1 MIFPRA
7 FNSSPV
13 PTEAHTALVLAA
25 FIALVVFQ
33 SIALVKGQEFSAS
46 AFGEALGIILG
57 GGGVAALG
65 QSYLTR
71 ARSSSL
77 ASAALNGA
85 SAKPD
90 NPDV

>member
-1 MIFPRA
+1 MNLLRA
-7 FNSSPV
+7 FNAAPA
-13 PTEAHTALVLAA
+13 PTESHTALVLAA

-33 SIALVKGQEFSAS
+33 SIALAKGQEFSAS

-71 ARSSSL
+71 ARGQL
-77 ASAALNGA
+77 AGGNVRPAD
-85 SAKPD
+85 PD
-90 NPDV
+90 K

>member
-1 MIFPRA
+1 MIFPRT

-13 PTEAHTALVLAA
+13 PTEAHTALVLSA

-46 AFGEALGIILG
+46 AFGEAMGILLG

-71 ARSSSL
+71 ARGQITSQITGG
-77 ASAALNGA
+77 NVR
-85 SAKPD
+85 PD
-90 NPDV
+90 NPDK

>member
-1 MIFPRA
+1 
-7 FNSSPV
+7 V

-33 SIALVKGQEFSAS
+33 SIALWKGQEFSAS
-46 AFGEALGIILG
+46 AFGEALGIVLG

-71 ARSSSL
+71 ARGQITGGN
-77 ASAALNGA
+77 AR
-85 SAKPD
+85 PD
-90 NPDV
+90 NPDNPDKKAAQ